1 MIISEDYSQM
11 AVKTA
16 VQHEASGD
24 WGNVDD
30 DDLTFDYKPYD
41 VTNDLKGN
49 QSQSIIYQGV
59 TFMLRDLLSE
69 ELSFP
74 RSLFF

>member
-30 DDLTFDYKPYD
+30 DDLTFDYQPYD
-41 VTNDLKGN
+41 VTQDLKGN
-49 QSQSIIYQGV
+49 HRQNSSSNFV
-59 TFMLRDLLSE
+59 FRLSTNK
-69 ELSFP
+69 
-74 RSLFF
+74 